1 MTKILSLLTFFFSF
15 LAFGQHEYQLKGS
28 FEIEGSKQKPVVY
41 TLRWSEEENQI
52 SGKYSDNYYTDS
64 APVEGS
70 VNNLGRLF
78 KVELPEE
85 EKGVK
90 SIAILASE
98 ARLSDTATT
107 LPVSVVTRDKKGNP
121 LTTTGVAANFIGLS
135 TVAQRQEEA
144 DCRENFGEL
153 AGFCGIYAGV
163 ISEQFDPR
171 GLCDLM
177 TSTAVRLELDDEG
190 SVFLHLNRVSEII
203 TTPVHHIGR
212 LRAEPESTIVDVLSR
227 SCRPLP
233 GIDFPGD
240 NCKRLNLRGSFTTE
254 RDEQHFEGTYTITDE
269 ATDISC
275 RYGLSMDKQ
284 GAD

>member
-15 LAFGQHEYQLKGS
+15 LAFGHEYQLKGS
-28 FEIEGSKQKPVVY
+28 FEIEGSKQKPVLYV
-41 TLRWSEEENQI
+41 LQWSEEENQI
-52 SGKYSDNYYTDS
+52 RGKYSDNYFTDS

-98 ARLSDTATT
+98 ADLSDTATT

-121 LTTTGVAANFIGLS
+121 LTTTGVPANFIGL
-135 TVAQRQEEA
+135 TQVAQLQEEA
-144 DCRENFGEL
+144 ECGENFGEL

-163 ISEQFDPR
+163 ISEQFDP
-171 GLCDLM
+171 GDMCDLM
-177 TSTAVRLELDDEG
+177 TSTAVRLGLDDEG
-190 SVFLHLNRVSEII
+190 SVFLYLNRVNAIL
-203 TTPVHHIGR
+203 TPPAHHIGR
-212 LRAEPESTIVDVLSR
+212 LRAEPESTVVDILSR

-233 GIDFPGD
+233 GIDFPGE
-240 NCKRLNLRGSFTTE
+240 NCKILNLRGSFTSE
-254 RDEQHFEGTYTITDE
+254 RGEQHFEGTYTILDE
-269 ATDISC
+269 ETELSC

-284 GAD
+284 EDD